1 MSRVEVHP
9 QLLADCYY
17 LGHLQACELLLH
29 RNACVP
35 WFILVPDTALGD
47 LLDLPTEHR
56 DAVVEECAAVSAFIK
71 QILGYA
77 KVNFAGL
84 GNVVPQMHLHVIGR
98 SEDDAA
104 WPQPVW
110 GNFLGEQTYAAK
122 QVQQWREGLAKM
134 TGLVPLDS

>member
-1 MSRVEVHP
+1 MSHIEIHP
-9 QLLADCYY
+9 QLLADCYH

-35 WFILVPDTALGD
+35 WFILVPDTALND
-47 LLDLPTEHR
+47 LLDLPSEHR
-56 DAVVEECAAVSAFIK
+56 EAVVAECAAVSAFIK
-71 QILGYA
+71 QILGYP

-98 SEDDAA
+98 SDDDAA

-110 GNFLGEQTYAAK
+110 GNLDEEKTYAPE
-122 QVQQWREGLAKM
+122 QLQQWRDGLAKM
-134 TGLVPLDS
+134 IGLVPLES

>member
-1 MSRVEVHP
+1 MLRVKIHP
-9 QLLADCYY
+9 QLRDDCYH
-17 LGHLQACELLLH
+17 LGHLQACEVLLH

-35 WFILVPDTALGD
+35 WFILVPDTALND
-47 LLDLPTEHR
+47 LLDLPSEHR
-56 DAVVEECAAVSAFIK
+56 DAVVAECAAVSAFIK

-110 GNFLGEQTYAAK
+110 GNFLGEQTYAAG
-122 QVQQWREGLAKM
+122 QVQQWSEGLAKM
-134 TGLVPLDS
+134 IGLVPLES